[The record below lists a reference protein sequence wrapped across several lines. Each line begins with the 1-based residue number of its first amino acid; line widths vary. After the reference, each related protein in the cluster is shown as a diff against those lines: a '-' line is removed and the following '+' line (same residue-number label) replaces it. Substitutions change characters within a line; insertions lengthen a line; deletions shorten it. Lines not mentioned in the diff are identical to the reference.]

1 MIHGQ
6 RTAKQ
11 NCRDEIGKSAEE
23 NHRGRM
29 EPGEINEHGD
39 GRFLLQGH
47 GSKGVSYDNNWPAG
61 GGVNASSATW

>member
-1 MIHGQ
+1 
-6 RTAKQ
+6 
-11 NCRDEIGKSAEE
+11 
-23 NHRGRM
+23 M